1 MHSTTN
7 SLRCAHT
14 SGSRSSLSAKSR
26 SFHRLRTMHRAWP
39 GCIWKANAYLSS
51 WPARRRR
58 CSGAKRRERAQVERG
73 AARSTRLVA
82 GAALALALAALAT
95 AGTLGPITAF
105 SATAPTG
112 IGRRRVGR
120 RSAERQE
127 ILVEEVLL
135 LLRLSSTLA
144 LASPAKNRE
153 VRTSTLSNSMMEA
166 MWHWAAP
173 EDCVHSS

>member
-1 MHSTTN
+1 MARMY
-7 SLRCAHT
+7 L
-14 SGSRSSLSAKSR
+14 
-26 SFHRLRTMHRAWP
+26 
-39 GCIWKANAYLSS
+39 KASAYLSS

-82 GAALALALAALAT
+82 GAALALAALAALAT